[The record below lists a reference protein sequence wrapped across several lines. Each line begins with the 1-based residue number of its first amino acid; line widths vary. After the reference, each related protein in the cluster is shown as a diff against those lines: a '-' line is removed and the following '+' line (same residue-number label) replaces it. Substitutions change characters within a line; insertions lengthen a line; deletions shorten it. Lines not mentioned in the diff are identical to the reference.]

1 MPKIHENIDNPKL
14 HLKVRALHSEQYTIK
29 DIARQLNLS
38 PSTVSR
44 ALRDLPDVKPETMLA
59 VKELAK
65 EWNYQPNAIAQGL
78 VKKKSYNIGV
88 IIPEFMIHFYAE
100 ALSGIYKV
108 ANKAG
113 YNVMVCQTNETYQNE
128 LNSIKTL
135 VSSRVDGLIVAI
147 SKETYNFDHLNSLNL
162 RKTPLVVFNR
172 VSDEISASKV
182 MFDDFKSGY
191 KATRH
196 LIDCGC
202 KHIAHISGPENLLL
216 STERKA
222 GYIKAIEKYNLGYDQ
237 ELIASCDFTLEDGK
251 EAMEKILQTGKKVD
265 GVFTV
270 CDAAAYGAMS
280 VLKSAGYS
288 IPEDVS
294 VIGFTNEPFAKL
306 IEPSLSTISQPSY
319 LIGETAT
326 HLLIKHIEN
335 KDEFVPETRVLETEL
350 IERNSSRRL

>member
-1 MPKIHENIDNPKL
+1 MNTG
-14 HLKVRALHSEQYTIK
+14 QYTIK
-29 DIARQLNLS
+29 DIARRLS
-38 PSTVSR
+38 LSASTVSR
-44 ALRDLPDVKPETMLA
+44 ALRSLPDVKPETMKA
-59 VKELAK
+59 VKDLAK
-65 EWNYQPNAIAQGL
+65 KWNYEPNPIAQGL
-78 VKKKSYNIGV
+78 VKKRSYNIGV

-108 ANKAG
+108 ANDAG
-113 YNVMVCQTNETYQNE
+113 YNVMVCQTNETYEKE
-128 LNSIKTL
+128 LKSLKTL

-147 SKETYNFDHLNSLNL
+147 SKETNNFDHLNSLNL

-172 VSDEISASKV
+172 VSNEILASKV
-182 MFDDFKSGY
+182 IFDDYKSGY

-202 KHIAHISGPENLLL
+202 KHIAHIAGPMNLQL
-216 STERKA
+216 STDRKA
-222 GYIKAIEKYNLGYDQ
+222 GFKRAIEKYELEYDE
-237 ELIASCDFTLEDGK
+237 ELVVTCDFTLEDGK
-251 EAMEKILQTGKKVD
+251 EAMEKILQTGKKID

-280 VLKSAGYS
+280 VLKNAGYK

-319 LIGETAT
+319 EIGETAT
-326 HLLIKHIEN
+326 HLLLKHIEN
-335 KDEFVPETRVLETEL
+335 KEEFIPETRVLETEL
-350 IERNSSRRL
+350 IERNSTWRP

>member
-1 MPKIHENIDNPKL
+1 MNTG
-14 HLKVRALHSEQYTIK
+14 QYTIK
-29 DIARQLNLS
+29 DIARRLS
-38 PSTVSR
+38 LSASTVSR
-44 ALRDLPDVKPETMLA
+44 ALRSLPDVKPETMKA
-59 VKELAK
+59 VKDLAK
-65 EWNYQPNAIAQGL
+65 KLNYQPNPIAQGL
-78 VKKKSYNIGV
+78 VKKRSYNIGV

-108 ANKAG
+108 ANDAG
-113 YNVMVCQTNETYQNE
+113 YNVMVCQTNETYEKE
-128 LNSIKTL
+128 LKSLKTL

-147 SKETYNFDHLNSLNL
+147 SKETNNFDHLNSLNL

-182 MFDDFKSGY
+182 IFDDYKSGY

-202 KHIAHISGPENLLL
+202 KHIAHIAGPTNLQL
-216 STERKA
+216 STDRKA
-222 GYIKAIEKYNLGYDQ
+222 GFKRAIEKYELEYDE
-237 ELIASCDFTLEDGK
+237 ELVVTCDFTLEDGK
-251 EAMEKILQTGKKVD
+251 EAMEKILQTGKKID

-280 VLKSAGYS
+280 VLKNAGYK

-319 LIGETAT
+319 EIGETAT
-326 HLLIKHIEN
+326 HLLLKHIEN
-335 KDEFVPETRVLETEL
+335 KEEFIPETRVLETEL
-350 IERNSSRRL
+350 IERNSTWRP